1 MGRFARLAL
10 RSSFALAL
18 LSAAAPVRVARAAPK
33 AGAETPAM
41 AEARRH
47 FEVGL
52 AMLKERN
59 FSAALTE
66 FRESY
71 ALGHRPSAL
80 RNIAQCQRE
89 MHEYAS
95 AFGTLETLLSA
106 HGGEL
111 KPADR
116 TAIQRALE
124 ELRQLTALV
133 DVRVSPAGAEVA
145 VDGSKRGVTPL
156 ERLRVDA
163 GTRKLRI
170 TKPGFE
176 PLEKT
181 LEIVSMKDTAIG
193 GELVAEV
200 STGRVVVR
208 ELSGIPVTVFID
220 GKSVGMAPYEA
231 ELPPGAHVVEGRS
244 DRVVAKPRTV
254 EVVKKGRFEVVLETA
269 PITGKLRIR
278 ATPPSATVSIDG
290 AAPRLGGFEGDLAL
304 GRHALVVEAPGYAR
318 VERLVDVVA
327 GESVVQDVILA
338 AIPVAAPDPGP
349 PVPPPHVDPE
359 PDYQGFYTQ
368 LALHYVQ
375 GLTAFPGAPCPKD
388 ANTYQCASGDPMGG
402 ASKLRLGYSFGV
414 IGLEGVAGAEVDV
427 RSDER
432 KTLAIVSPADAQPNV
447 SRTFLTMRGFFGGG
461 LRILTP
467 GHVRFTIGAT
477 PGYAIQSYSVRN
489 TYATGSS
496 YNASASGGNFAML
509 LDAGFLFGPSPGTKV
524 LLGVQAFA
532 DFVGADTFTAP
543 GSYVDTTRV
552 TRSEPAYQVAPS
564 MNWFILPTF
573 GFQFGH

>member
-10 RSSFALAL
+10 RSTFAVAV
-18 LSAAAPVRVARAAPK
+18 LSAAVPARLAAAAPK
-33 AGAETPAM
+33 AAETPAM

-89 MHEYAS
+89 SHEYAA
-95 AFGTLETLLSA
+95 AFGTLELLLSA

-116 TAIQRALE
+116 AAIQRALE

-133 DVRVSPAGAEVA
+133 DVRVSPPGAEVF
-145 VDGSKRGVTPL
+145 VDGVKRGVTPL
-156 ERLRVDA
+156 ERMRIDA
-163 GTRKLRI
+163 GTRKLRVV
-170 TKPGFE
+170 KAGFD
-176 PLEKT
+176 PIEKT
-181 LEIVSMKDTAIG
+181 LEIVSMKDTVVTA
-193 GELVAEV
+193 ELAPEV
-200 STGRVVVR
+200 TTGRLVVR
-208 ELSGIPVTVFID
+208 ELSGIPVTVFVD
-220 GKSVGMAPYEA
+220 GKSVGMAPYEGDVA
-231 ELPPGAHVVEGRS
+231 PGAHVVEGKS
-244 DRVVAKPRTV
+244 DRVAARPRTV
-254 EVVKKGRFEVVLETA
+254 EVVKKGRFEVVLESA
-269 PITGKLRIR
+269 PLTGKLRIR
-278 ATPPSATVSIDG
+278 ATPANATVSVDG
-290 AAPRLGGFEGDLAL
+290 AASRLGGFEGDLAL

-338 AIPVAAPDPGP
+338 AIPVMQE
-349 PVPPPHVDPE
+349 PVAVAPPPHVDPE
-359 PDYQGFYTQ
+359 PDYEGFYTQ
-368 LALHYVQ
+368 LAIHYAQ

-388 ANTYQCASGDPMGG
+388 PNTYQCASGEPMGG
-402 ASKLRLGYSFGV
+402 ASTLRLGYSIGV
-414 IGLEGVAGAEVDV
+414 LGFEGVAGAEVDV
-427 RSDER
+427 RTDER
-432 KTLAIVSPADAQPNV
+432 KAITIANPADVQPNV
-447 SRTFLTMRGFFGGG
+447 TRTYLTMRGFLGGG

-467 GHVRFTIGAT
+467 GHVRFTLGAT
-477 PGYAIQSYSVRN
+477 PGYAIQTYSLRN

-532 DFVGADTFTAP
+532 DFVGSEISTNP
-543 GSYVDTTRV
+543 GTYVDTTRV

-564 MNWFILPTF
+564 MNWTIMPTF